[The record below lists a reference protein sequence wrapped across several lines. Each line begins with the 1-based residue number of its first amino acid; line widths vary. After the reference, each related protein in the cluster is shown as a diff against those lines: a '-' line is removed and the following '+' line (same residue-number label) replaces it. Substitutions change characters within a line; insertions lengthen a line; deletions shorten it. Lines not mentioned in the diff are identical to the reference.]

1 MSPRGASALALG
13 WAVLALALHLASGRD
28 HVAVLAGATGS
39 SLEAALGGAT
49 VITHLVGVFLVA
61 PCVVAALLGA
71 LADRLI
77 RR

>member
-1 MSPRGASALALG
+1 MSLRWAAALALA
-13 WAVLALALHLASGRD
+13 WAIPALALHLAHGRD

-39 SLEAALGGAT
+39 SWQLALGEAT
-49 VITHLVGVFLVA
+49 VITHLVGVFVVA

-71 LADRLI
+71 AVDRLT